1 MRNFHDIQ
9 KPTKELLKERL
20 VLHRQRFKKIFMG
33 RYLELIP
40 SLIFYKNGE
49 HTSIDFHKL
58 EIALRN
64 GYDVVIGETR
74 KRTLQVIGYTLSKQ
88 TNSDPSMLWETRS
101 LKHNEI
107 HFVIPEHLRLSYYKE
122 ITLQD
127 DCETGNFVV
136 IRNKA
141 INYVSDFEVIEHYV
155 DELSEIVVSRYSIS
169 MQTKINTLFKGE
181 VGDETINQ
189 LITDVYNGNPFISG
203 SLLFDPE
210 EQIYHMQNNGLASNF
225 AELKREYQNKI
236 SELNNMLGI
245 NSLAV
250 EKESGVSDS
259 EAESNR
265 SFTVSNSNVY
275 LSSRYNAIK
284 KINKRYGLNIEVM
297 YNDDVKSEIETF
309 NKNIEIEKESEPI
322 DNNNAI

>member
-1 MRNFHDIQ
+1 M
-9 KPTKELLKERL
+9 
-20 VLHRQRFKKIFMG
+20 
-33 RYLELIP
+33 
-40 SLIFYKNGE
+40 
-49 HTSIDFHKL
+49 
-58 EIALRN
+58 
-64 GYDVVIGETR
+64 IGETR

-210 EQIYHMQNNGLASNF
+210 EQIYHMQNSGLASNF

-250 EKESGVSDS
+250 
-259 EAESNR
+259 
-265 SFTVSNSNVY
+265 
-275 LSSRYNAIK
+275 
-284 KINKRYGLNIEVM
+284 
-297 YNDDVKSEIETF
+297 
-309 NKNIEIEKESEPI
+309 
-322 DNNNAI
+322 